1 MTFFRDVFSVCSTF
15 FLTATCSSVVERS
28 CKDLLAR
35 GRVAGEKAVPPLLR
49 KMSRIATL
57 LIKNMM
63 LLFSKQLSFSSV
75 ETDRCCD
82 VDALQYSV
90 LYEKIRRK
98 IIDDS
103 TFGGKR
109 TFSIRNFNMNKP

>member
-1 MTFFRDVFSVCSTF
+1 
-15 FLTATCSSVVERS
+15 
-28 CKDLLAR
+28 
-35 GRVAGEKAVPPLLR
+35 
-49 KMSRIATL
+49 
-57 LIKNMM
+57 M

-109 TFSIRNFNMNKP
+109 KTYIFYTELQHE